1 MEELKK
7 IPIEKEKKDILSMGQ
22 SISLGTNQ
30 LTEASIEPIKKRM
43 NRIPSGIPG
52 FDEIIGGGFIPN
64 SINLV
69 SGETGTG
76 KTIFCSQ
83 FIWNA
88 LCIGENGV
96 YTTTQQIPDE
106 IRDDVAIFGRD
117 FRKAEE
123 MDQCRIIYIKPQDMK
138 KIVDIILKNVKAINA
153 KRLVIDSITTICEYA
168 DKRKDM
174 RLNLSHLFQ
183 ELKKMG
189 VTTLITSEIEEGSK
203 ALSRFSIEEF
213 MVDGVIVLNCGV
225 EVGLAGIPRS
235 FYIKKMRRTS
245 HDLNLHP
252 FEISER
258 GIKIIS

>member
-7 IPIEKEKKDILSMGQ
+7 VAIEKEKKDILSMNQ
-22 SISLGTNQ
+22 SISLQANQ
-30 LTEASIEPIKKRM
+30 LTEASIEPIKERI
-43 NRIPSGIPG
+43 NRISSGIPG
-52 FDEIIGGGFIPN
+52 FDEIIDGGFIPN
-64 SINLV
+64 SINLI

-96 YTTTQQIPDE
+96 YITTQQIPDE
-106 IRDDVAIFGRD
+106 VRDDVAIFGRD
-117 FRKAEE
+117 FKKAEE
-123 MDQCRIIYIKPQDMK
+123 MNQCRILYIKPQDMK

-153 KRLVIDSITTICEYA
+153 KRLVIDSITIICEYA
-168 DKRKDM
+168 EKRKDM

-203 ALSRFSIEEF
+203 TLSRFGIEEF
-213 MVDGVIVLNCGV
+213 MVDSVTVLNCGV
-225 EVGLAGIPRS
+225 KVGLGGVPRS
-235 FYIKKMRRTS
+235 LYIKKMRRTS
-245 HDLNLHP
+245 HDLNIHP
-252 FEISER
+252 FKISEK
-258 GIKIIS
+258 GVTLIS